1 MARYEEWDDDPE
13 QESDDRRWN
22 GQRWPQVSTDG
33 SGVGGRGDQPRVNPY
48 AMVALAA
55 ALVVLFPIAIV
66 FGLLAFGHPRGR
78 GIAVLALLLG
88 ISEAAVAVAIGLAVF
103 GGFDV
108 SVPTL
113 AQSVAATPT
122 PVSVTSQGAP
132 PVTEVAPVTE
142 ATPVTSP
149 PEKGSVVEKGTECSA
164 DKAGL
169 LGVAADGATLLCL
182 RGPSG
187 HTWSGPFRVSGS
199 YYTAGAKCDPSV
211 DKSGRTSDNHA
222 LVCEGK
228 GSAAVWSLW
237 TSE

>member
-13 QESDDRRWN
+13 QESDDRRWD
-22 GQRWPQVSTDG
+22 GQRWPQVSADSAT
-33 SGVGGRGDQPRVNPY
+33 GGRRGDQPRVNPY
-48 AMVALAA
+48 SMVALAA
-55 ALVVLFPIAIV
+55 ALVLLFPIAIV
-66 FGLLAFGHPRGR
+66 FGLLSFGHPRGR

-88 ISEAAVAVAIGLAVF
+88 ISEVAVAAAIGLAVF
-103 GGFDV
+103 GGLDV
-108 SVPTL
+108 SMPAL
-113 AQSVAATPT
+113 AQSAATTTPT
-122 PVSVTSQGAP
+122 PVSVTSHTAP
-132 PVTEVAPVTE
+132 TVTE
-142 ATPVTSP
+142 AVPVTSP
-149 PEKGSVVEKGTECSA
+149 AGGGEKSGVVEKGTECTA
-164 DKAGL
+164 EKAGL

-187 HTWSGPFRVSGS
+187 HTWSGPFKVSGS

-237 TSE
+237 TTE

>member
-13 QESDDRRWN
+13 QESEDRRWD
-22 GQRWPQVSTDG
+22 GQRWPQVSPDG
-33 SGVGGRGDQPRVNPY
+33 AAGDRRGDQPRVNPY

-66 FGLLAFGHPRGR
+66 FGLLSFGHPRGR

-113 AQSVAATPT
+113 AQSATTTPS
-122 PVSVTSQGAP
+122 PVSVTSHGAP
-132 PVTEVAPVTE
+132 TATATE
-142 ATPVTSP
+142 AVPVTSP
-149 PEKGSVVEKGTECSA
+149 AEKGTVVEKGTECA
-164 DKAGL
+164 AEKAGL

-182 RGPSG
+182 RGPG
-187 HTWSGPFRVSGS
+187 GYTWSGPFRVSGS

-228 GSAAVWSLW
+228 GSAAVWSPW
-237 TSE
+237 TAE

>member
-13 QESDDRRWN
+13 HESDDRRWD
-22 GQRWPQVSTDG
+22 GQRWPQVSADEAA
-33 SGVGGRGDQPRVNPY
+33 GGRRGDQPRVNPY

-66 FGLLAFGHPRGR
+66 FGLLSFGHPRGR

-88 ISEAAVAVAIGLAVF
+88 ISEAAVAATIGLAVF
-103 GGFDV
+103 GGLEV
-108 SVPTL
+108 SIPTL
-113 AQSVAATPT
+113 AQSATST
-122 PVSVTSQGAP
+122 PMPVTVSVTSQGAP
-132 PVTEVAPVTE
+132 TATQPV
-142 ATPVTSP
+142 PVTSP
-149 PEKGSVVEKGTECSA
+149 PEKGSVVEKGTECA
-164 DKAGL
+164 AEKVGL

-187 HTWSGPFRVSGS
+187 YTWSGPFRVSGS

-228 GSAAVWSLW
+228 GSAAVWSPW
-237 TSE
+237 TTAE

>member
-13 QESDDRRWN
+13 HEADDRRWD
-22 GQRWPQVSTDG
+22 GQRWPQVSADG
-33 SGVGGRGDQPRVNPY
+33 AVGGRGRDQPRVNPY

-66 FGLLAFGHPRGR
+66 FGLLSFGHPRGR

-103 GGFDV
+103 GGLDV
-108 SVPTL
+108 SVPAL
-113 AQSVAATPT
+113 AQSQSVTTTPL
-122 PVSVTSQGAP
+122 PVSVTSHSTPTA
-132 PVTEVAPVTE
+132 TETV
-142 ATPVTSP
+142 PVTSSV
-149 PEKGSVVEKGTECSA
+149 EKATVVEKGTECA
-164 DKAGL
+164 AEKAGL

-182 RGPSG
+182 RGAKG
-187 HTWSGPFRVSGS
+187 YAWSGPFRVSGS

-228 GSAAVWSLW
+228 GSAAVWSPW

>member
-13 QESDDRRWN
+13 QESDDRRWD
-22 GQRWPQVSTDG
+22 GQRWPQVSSDG
-33 SGVGGRGDQPRVNPY
+33 SVGGRRSEPPRVNPY

-55 ALVVLFPIAIV
+55 ALVLLFPIAVV
-66 FGLLAFGHPRGR
+66 FGLLSFGHPRGR

-88 ISEAAVAVAIGLAVF
+88 LSEAAVAVAIGLSVF
-103 GGFDV
+103 GGLDV
-108 SVPTL
+108 EVPKL
-113 AQSVAATPT
+113 AQAAATT
-122 PVSVTSQGAP
+122 PVSVTSYGSPSATN
-132 PVTEVAPVTE
+132 PV
-142 ATPVTSP
+142 PVTSVV
-149 PEKGSVVEKGTECSA
+149 EKGSIVEKGTECA
-164 DKAGL
+164 PEKAGL

-187 HTWSGPFRVSGS
+187 HHWSGPFRVSGS

-228 GSAAVWSLW
+228 AGTGVWTPW
-237 TSE
+237 ISE

>member
-13 QESDDRRWN
+13 LESDDRRWD
-22 GQRWPQVSTDG
+22 GQRWPQVSSDG
-33 SGVGGRGDQPRVNPY
+33 GAGGRGRDQPRVNPY

-66 FGLLAFGHPRGR
+66 FGLLSFGHPRGR

-103 GGFDV
+103 GGLDV
-108 SVPTL
+108 TVPTL
-113 AQSVAATPT
+113 AQTQSVTTTPL
-122 PVSVTSQGAP
+122 PVSVTSHGTPTA
-132 PVTEVAPVTE
+132 TE
-142 ATPVTSP
+142 AVPATSP
-149 PEKGSVVEKGTECSA
+149 VEKASVVAKGTECA
-164 DKAGL
+164 AEKAGL

-182 RGPSG
+182 QGPKG
-187 HTWSGPFRVSGS
+187 YTWSGPFRVSGS
-199 YYTAGAKCDPSV
+199 YYTAGARCDPSV

-228 GSAAVWSLW
+228 GSAAVWAPW